1 MNNFEK
7 LKKQMD
13 FLIEVD
19 KVKNIYRQNYITDGS
34 RREND
39 AEHSWHLAMMAF
51 ILSDYTKEADLDVL
65 KVMKMVLIHDIVEID
80 AGDTFLYDEQGYLD
94 KDERETKAAMR
105 IFGILPEDQKNE
117 MIDLWEEFELRET
130 KEAKFA
136 AALDG
141 IHPLMN
147 NYITKGAGWKNHD
160 VKAKKVLEK
169 KAYIEEISP
178 ELWEYAKKIIEECAN
193 LGYLK

>member
-1 MNNFEK
+1 MSFEK

-19 KVKNIYRQNYITDGS
+19 KAKNIYRQNYITDGS

-51 ILSDYTKEADLDVL
+51 VLSEHCVEDDLDVL

-80 AGDTFLYDEQGYLD
+80 AGDTFLYDEKGYLD
-94 KDERETKAAMR
+94 KDEREMKAAKR
-105 IFGILPEDQKNE
+105 IYGILPEKQKNE
-117 MIDLWEEFELRET
+117 MIGLWEEFEQRET

-141 IHPLMN
+141 LHPLIN
-147 NYITKGAGWKNHD
+147 NYMTKGAGWKNHD
-160 VKAKKVLEK
+160 VNLEKVLEK
-169 KAYIEEISP
+169 KAYIGESSP
-178 ELWEYAKKIIEECAN
+178 VLWTYAKELIEACER
-193 LGYLK
+193 LGYFK